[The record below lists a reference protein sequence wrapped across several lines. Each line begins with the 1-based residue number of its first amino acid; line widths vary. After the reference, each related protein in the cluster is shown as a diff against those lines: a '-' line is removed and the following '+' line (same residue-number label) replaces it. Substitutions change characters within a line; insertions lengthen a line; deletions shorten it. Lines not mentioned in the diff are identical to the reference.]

1 MNYRTLGETQL
12 KVSEIAFGSWGIG
25 GFVPGWRSYGPKHDS
40 LSRGALNEAFHQ
52 GITLFDTANNYG
64 NGHAEE
70 LIGKEFAG
78 KRDKVIIATKGGYLN
93 HFPDDGIN
101 QRFDY
106 KALMN
111 SLMGS
116 LIRLRTNYV
125 DIYQLHNATLAH
137 IADNGPLFKFL
148 QDAKAAG
155 MIRFVGIAAKSPD
168 EALQHVV
175 KAAYP
180 FDVLQCNFSL
190 TDQRALDNGLFEA
203 IKATNIGLMVR
214 SPLTHGFLSGRLT
227 PEILKLHAHP
237 SDHRLRFTQ
246 ATQERWISALK
257 IFDSVFIE
265 KTPHA
270 QQAINFC
277 LSFPEVATVIAGMN
291 TPAQVAENAGA
302 SALRHLT
309 KATIEKIR
317 GQYKAYFKNYPVQ
330 MNC

>member
-1 MNYRTLGETQL
+1 MNYRTLGNTQL

-70 LIGKEFAG
+70 LIGREFAG
-78 KRDKVIIATKGGYLN
+78 KRDKVVIATKGGYLN

-106 KALMN
+106 KALMD

-137 IADNGPLFKFL
+137 VADNEPLFKFIE
-148 QDAKAAG
+148 DAKAAG
-155 MIRFVGIAAKSPD
+155 MIRFVGIAAQSPD
-168 EALQHVV
+168 EALRHVV

-203 IKATNIGLMVR
+203 ASRTGIGLMVR
-214 SPLTHGFLSGRLT
+214 SPLVHGFLTGKIT
-227 PEILKLHAHP
+227 PESLLTSAHP
-237 SDHRLRFTQ
+237 SDHRLRFTHE
-246 ATQERWISALK
+246 TQLRWLSALE
-257 IFDSVFIE
+257 IFNGVFV
-265 KTPHA
+265 KGQSCA
-270 QQAINFC
+270 QNALLFC
-277 LSFPEVATVIAGMN
+277 LSFPEVSTVITGMN
-291 TPAQVAENAGA
+291 TPSQVVENAGA